1 MFTAAQLGFSAT
13 NNFANLVLLF
23 NGNEG
28 GNANDQPI
36 TLNSLGL
43 SIYSASGVRLQTF
56 TSPSLP
62 LSFTAFPG
70 VGNAGFGF
78 ALDATQAAQ
87 ANAWLVTNPLLRVGT
102 SANAINAQGGPETIQ
117 LTTITSTGGGTGGEI
132 PEPSTTFLFGS
143 GIALLAGSSLLKRLR
158 RS

>member
-1 MFTAAQLGFSAT
+1 VFTAAQLGFSAT